1 MSQDMQ
7 FALPATGLQGC
18 LFSGDRPAFDATF
31 GGVERRWLDDAS
43 WIDYAPNWLQGAD
56 DLLAE
61 LVTALPWR
69 QREVVMFDRLLP
81 EPRLTCWWSELGDS
95 DEPLPV
101 LGEARVVEDHGV
113 SQRRQGGLDPGH
125 PGNREDV
132 RFNAFAIARYDT
144 DARAYSWRAY
154 TAGHCG
160 EVPLYVGAETYRWE
174 YEPMPNV
181 LVRFEATVSDGRW
194 HQTGHTRVGDKWT
207 QTFEMNL
214 AELAWDS

>member
-1 MSQDMQ
+1 VS
-7 FALPATGLQGC
+7 ASSANPGA
-18 LFSGDRPAFDATF
+18 
-31 GGVERRWLDDAS
+31 GGVIGQNDDQPSARAAMERLGFLLGRWRGPG
-43 WIDYAPNWLQGAD
+43 WIVVG
-56 DLLAE
+56 
-61 LVTALPWR
+61 
-69 QREVVMFDRLLP
+69 QRTMEFEQEERVRA
-81 EPRLTCWWSELGDS
+81 
-95 DEPLPV
+95 V
-101 LGEARVVEDHGV
+101 LGGELITVEGRA
-113 SQRRQGGLDPGH
+113 SA

-144 DARAYSWRAY
+144 DARAYTWRAY